1 MPLIKRY
8 PNRKLYDTES
18 KQYVTLEGISELIRD
33 GKEIRVIDNAT
44 GEDLTAQTLTQVIAE
59 LEKKPGGFLP
69 RSILSGLIQTGGD
82 RLNTLQRNIIGTMG
96 LGRHFDDEIR
106 RRIYLLVQRGDL
118 DETEGQHL
126 LEQLLALGHATTT
139 NEATPERPR
148 LDQEV
153 EQILAEREVPSR
165 RDLDQVLAQLDALA
179 NKLDELGEGNH

>member
-44 GEDLTAQTLTQVIAE
+44 REDLTAQTLTQVIAE

-69 RSILSGLIQTGGD
+69 RTILSGLIQTGGD
-82 RLNTLQRNIIGTMG
+82 RLNSLQRNIIGTMG
-96 LGRHFDDEIR
+96 LWRHIDEEIR
-106 RRIYLLVQRGDL
+106 RRIQLLVEQGDL
-118 DETEGQHL
+118 DEREGQHL
-126 LEQLLALGHATTT
+126 LDQLLALGHPASAV
-139 NEATPERPR
+139 EVIIERPQ

-165 RDLDQVLAQLDALA
+165 KDLEQVLAQLDALA
-179 NKLDELGEGNH
+179 NKLDELGEEKS

>member
-18 KQYVTLEGISELIRD
+18 KQYVTLEGISGLIRD

-69 RSILSGLIQTGGD
+69 RNILAGLIQTGGD
-82 RLNTLQRNIIGTMG
+82 RLNSLQRNIIGTMG
-96 LGRHFDDEIR
+96 LWRHVDDEIR
-106 RRIYLLVQRGDL
+106 RRVYILVQSGELGEVEGQLLVEKL
-118 DETEGQHL
+118 T
-126 LEQLLALGHATTT
+126 ALGHTA
-139 NEATPERPR
+139 EAVPERLQ
-148 LDQEV
+148 LDHEV

-165 RDLDQVLAQLDALA
+165 QDIEQVLAELDVLA
-179 NKLDELGEGNH
+179 QKLDELGKENR